1 MSISI
6 LFSSIF
12 SVTYVMISHTKRLKK
27 EKDYRVEVN
36 DERNI
41 AIKEKT
47 GNKISHIYMV
57 LFGVQAIYGIAYD
70 MYDIAIFNGIVV
82 FISPII
88 LICISNYYEK
98 KI

>member
-1 MSISI
+1 M
-6 LFSSIF
+6 
-12 SVTYVMISHTKRLKK
+12 TNHNKK
-27 EKDYRVEVN
+27 INKDKAYRIAVN

-41 AIKEKT
+41 VISEKT
-47 GNKISHIYMV
+47 GNELSHIYMV

-98 KI
+98 RI